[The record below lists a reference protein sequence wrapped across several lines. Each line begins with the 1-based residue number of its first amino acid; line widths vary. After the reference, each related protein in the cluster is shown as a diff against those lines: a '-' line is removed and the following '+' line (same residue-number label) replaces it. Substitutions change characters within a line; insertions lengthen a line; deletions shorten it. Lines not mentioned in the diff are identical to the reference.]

1 MSKNY
6 HPLFQSFY
14 SFYQS
19 IFSFFKNKYV
29 LVSLTLINIILIV
42 LNIYSQDSWILKL
55 DNQSLMSVTEFE
67 NDYNA
72 FVDFQSL
79 SQPLANKKEIQKIK
93 NSQKQKRLYF
103 QNLLNDLLIV
113 QFSQKNKIFNPKKL
127 NANIQNISEILK
139 RLTVKRIYIQKLIIP
154 KLKKID
160 DNLVATYFNELSKSE
175 KTKKWSVQKRKKNAR
190 QQAKIKQLQ
199 LIYLE
204 NIEKLRSKYRIKI
217 NNGYLDSL
225 K

>member
-6 HPLFQSFY
+6 PSRFQAL
-14 SFYQS
+14 YQS

-29 LVSLTLINIILIV
+29 LASLTLINIILIV
-42 LNIYSQDSWILKL
+42 LNIYSRDSWILKL

-79 SQPLANKKEIQKIK
+79 SQPLANEKEIQKIK
-93 NSQKQKRLYF
+93 NSQKQKGLYF

-113 QFSQKNKIFNPKKL
+113 QFAQKNKMFNPKKL
-127 NANIQNISEILK
+127 NAKIQNISEILR

-160 DNLVATYFNELSKSE
+160 DNLVATYFNELSKSA
-175 KTKKWSVQKRKKNAR
+175 KTKKWSVQKRKKNAQ